1 MCLRSHSKTPFASPH
16 CKTLHMPSPVASQ
29 HPSAPILES
38 LGIPCFSHDWEPVIA
53 ATAASGPEAGP
64 DGIRPGR
71 GAQVE
76 SPPAHTSHPP
86 PTIAEPL
93 RELCTTTRMT
103 YISPFALFPC
113 WLVCHIHTSVKTN
126 PTRTGRQIVADESL
140 FGTEGEA
147 SSISSLALMRRPVDG
162 SGNEA
167 LHSLP
172 STQREIVITAIHDI
186 GHPFSQYG
194 GLPLGLANGLGDITA
209 TNRLVRGTHD
219 SCHPV
224 IANQR
229 AEATGRAG
237 AVVKLASFEPLHL
250 PYHFTLYTSCHPY
263 RSMGPGADSH
273 RRVV

>member
-1 MCLRSHSKTPFASPH
+1 MRISALPITQSRASRLIGLSLSRPVRCNLPPPPVSCHTPGFSTTTTTYIHKGDPVRMCLRSHSKTPFASPH
-16 CKTLHMPSPVASQ
+16 CKTLHMPSSVASQ
-29 HPSAPILES
+29 HPSAPILEF

-172 STQREIVITAIHDI
+172 PPNEKS
-186 GHPFSQYG
+186 
-194 GLPLGLANGLGDITA
+194 
-209 TNRLVRGTHD
+209 
-219 SCHPV
+219 
-224 IANQR
+224 
-229 AEATGRAG
+229 
-237 AVVKLASFEPLHL
+237 
-250 PYHFTLYTSCHPY
+250 
-263 RSMGPGADSH
+263 
-273 RRVV
+273 

>member
-1 MCLRSHSKTPFASPH
+1 MFSYVFCFRPMRISALPITQSRASRLIGLSLSRPVRCNLPPPPVSCHTPGFSTTTTTYIHKGDPVRMCLRSHSKTPFASPH

-103 YISPFALFPC
+103 Y
-113 WLVCHIHTSVKTN
+113 
-126 PTRTGRQIVADESL
+126 
-140 FGTEGEA
+140 
-147 SSISSLALMRRPVDG
+147 LAFRL
-162 SGNEA
+162 
-167 LHSLP
+167 
-172 STQREIVITAIHDI
+172 I
-186 GHPFSQYG
+186 
-194 GLPLGLANGLGDITA
+194 PLLA
-209 TNRLVRGTHD
+209 
-219 SCHPV
+219 C
-224 IANQR
+224 
-229 AEATGRAG
+229 
-237 AVVKLASFEPLHL
+237 L
-250 PYHFTLYTSCHPY
+250 PYPHIRQNELHKDRKTD
-263 RSMGPGADSH
+263 RG
-273 RRVV
+273 RRVALRH